1 MIWKNIFQLHGLDER
16 DRTKLKRL
24 LRVAGGRNTQ
34 PSAAVLDGRPLQ
46 STPESGAPA
55 TVATR
60 AKTAA
65 RFMAVDTLGLLP
77 NLLVTP
83 ADEQERRQV
92 EAFEF
97 LQNHH
102 RSFMKCITGSN
113 PNNT

>member
-1 MIWKNIFQLHGLDER
+1 
-16 DRTKLKRL
+16 
-24 LRVAGGRNTQ
+24 
-34 PSAAVLDGRPLQ
+34 
-46 STPESGAPA
+46 
-55 TVATR
+55 
-60 AKTAA
+60 
-65 RFMAVDTLGLLP
+65 MAVDTLGLLP